1 MPKGKVMKFPLITT
15 YTYLLAFLC
24 CFLVLNTAEVSYAQT
39 PSSQN
44 STIDLQTDANQD
56 GLPDALVTAIQ
67 QVLTLDNPVSA
78 SDIDAA
84 QRQAAIDAALTD
96 LSARLPY
103 ATETRALQE
112 HVRVLQE
119 QLNHSQDQT
128 QSEALLVELQKTQAE
143 MQKDPNYTRTI
154 HTLDTLF
161 APDSAIYQH
170 EDASMTNHLFLPLV
184 AQTTPGADAT
194 STTVVTSA
202 NINAGPN
209 FSALKRGHILLA
221 NGGGSFTTFLYVMNY
236 SHSGTYDGGGYV
248 YESNSDGV
256 RLKPIANWQAKNK
269 YVALGYDNMLNSYD
283 QAWVLDRGKVKY
295 KTDGSTSYNINFANK
310 WSDSSVYCS
319 QLVWKM
325 NMFKNID
332 LDSNS
337 LVYQAYIWLKWGI
350 NGNIMA
356 IPAVAPDEV
365 ALSSYLTIY
374 SKGTN

>member
-1 MPKGKVMKFPLITT
+1 M
-15 YTYLLAFLC
+15 
-24 CFLVLNTAEVSYAQT
+24 
-39 PSSQN
+39 
-44 STIDLQTDANQD
+44 
-56 GLPDALVTAIQ
+56 
-67 QVLTLDNPVSA
+67 
-78 SDIDAA
+78 
-84 QRQAAIDAALTD
+84 
-96 LSARLPY
+96 
-103 ATETRALQE
+103 
-112 HVRVLQE
+112 RVLQE

-170 EDASMTNHLFLPLV
+170 EDANMANRLFLPLV
-184 AQTTPGADAT
+184 TQTTLWADTA
-194 STTVVTSA
+194 SATVVTAA

-209 FSALKRGHILLA
+209 FNALKRGHILLA
-221 NGGGSFTTFLYVMNY
+221 NGGGSFTNFAYVMNY
-236 SHSGTYDGGGYV
+236 SHAGPYDGGGYV

-256 RLKPIANWQAKNK
+256 RLKSITKWQEKNK

-283 QAWVLDRGKVKY
+283 QAWVLDRGKAKY

-332 LDSNS
+332 LDSNA
-337 LVYQAYIWLKWGI
+337 LVYQAYIWLKCGI
-350 NGNIMA
+350 NGNLMA